1 VNGSKQTI
9 DILERSVFI
18 VARKRVSGYLA
29 DFRNFIMRANVV
41 DLAVAVIIAGAF
53 GKIVDSL
60 VTDIITP
67 VLLKP
72 AIERAGVDQLAN
84 LQVNGIKY
92 GLFLAAI
99 INYVVIAFVLFLL
112 IRSFEA
118 ARRQFAREEAAAPAA
133 PDPIVASNA
142 ELTAA
147 VDRLTDTIR
156 SRGV

>member
-1 VNGSKQTI
+1 M
-9 DILERSVFI
+9 
-18 VARKRVSGYLA
+18 ARRRTSGYLA
-29 DFRNFIMRANVV
+29 DFRNFIMRANVI
-41 DLAVAVIIAGAF
+41 DLAVAVIIGGAF
-53 GKIVDSL
+53 GKIIESL

-67 VLLKP
+67 ALLNP
-72 AIERAGVDQLAN
+72 AMQAAGVDQLTN

-99 INYVVIAFVLFLL
+99 INFVVIAFVLFLL
-112 IRSFEA
+112 IRSFESA
-118 ARRQFAREEAAAPAA
+118 KRQFAREEAAAPAA
-133 PDPIVASNA
+133 PDPIVASNT